1 MDSRGVT
8 ALDRLDGWK
17 ATGVISEEQHAALTA
32 LVRRERFSVFVELSA
47 LLYIGVLALVGGL
60 IWTFR
65 DYVANLGDA
74 VILAILGALMAASF
88 SYCFL
93 RGRPYSRHEVES
105 PSLIFDYVLYFA
117 CLVLAATLGFIE
129 TRFGIFRGWDTH
141 LLIASVIF
149 GGLAYRFDNRFVLS
163 LALSTL
169 AAYLGLTLNI
179 FDLDTFDGFA
189 SHRLRFYAMGYG
201 VFAGAFG
208 YALYRQGIKR
218 HFLDVYLHVG
228 ANAFLL
234 ATLTGVPD
242 QATGLLYLALLLP
255 LAGALIYLG
264 VRFDRFAFVAYGTL
278 YGYAGISAKIL
289 SELGSPT
296 ASLFYLVVTGSLVVV
311 ALVVLA
317 RRFARD

>member
-1 MDSRGVT
+1 MT
-8 ALDRLDGWK
+8 TLQRLEAWK
-17 ATGVISEEQHAALTA
+17 QAGVITPEQHASLTY
-32 LVRRERFSVFVELSA
+32 LSRRDWFSLYVEIHA
-47 LLYIGVLALVGGL
+47 LLYIGVVAMVAGFV
-60 IWTFR
+60 WTFR
-65 DYVANLGDA
+65 ESLANLGH
-74 VILAILGALMAASF
+74 LAILSMFAALIGASF
-88 SYCFL
+88 YYCFT
-93 RGRPYSRHEVES
+93 RGRPYSNDEVEQ
-105 PSLIFDYVLYFA
+105 PSIVLDYVLYFG
-117 CLVLAATLGFIE
+117 CLMFSGMLVYLEVQMGV
-129 TRFGIFRGWDTH
+129 FRGWETH
-141 LLIASVIF
+141 LLLASIVF

-169 AAYLGLTLNI
+169 AAYLGLTLDI
-179 FDLDTFDGFA
+179 FDLDTFDAFDT
-189 SHRLRFYAMGYG
+189 HRLRFSAMGYAI
-201 VFAGAFG
+201 FAGALG

-242 QATGLLYLALLLP
+242 DATGLLYLALLLP
-255 LAGALIYLG
+255 LAAALLYLG

-296 ASLFYLVVTGSLVVV
+296 ATLFYLVVTGSLVVV

-317 RRFARD
+317 RRFARN

>member
-1 MDSRGVT
+1 MT
-8 ALDRLDGWK
+8 TLERLDAWK
-17 ATGVISEEQHAALTA
+17 QGGIITPEQHASLTYFT
-32 LVRRERFSVFVELSA
+32 RRDWFSLYVEIHA
-47 LLYIGVLALVGGL
+47 LLYIGVISMVGGFV
-60 IWTFR
+60 WTFR
-65 DYVANLGDA
+65 DSLANLGHA
-74 VILAILGALMAASF
+74 AILSMFAALIGVSF
-88 SYCFL
+88 YYCFT
-93 RGRPYSRHEVES
+93 RGLPYANHEVEQ
-105 PSLIFDYVLYFA
+105 PSIVLDYVLYFG
-117 CLVLAATLGFIE
+117 CLMFSGVLVYLEVQMGV
-129 TRFGIFRGWDTH
+129 FRGWETH
-141 LLIASVIF
+141 LLLASVVF